1 MSNTPQ
7 TSNEAK
13 LLQYLKRVT
22 SDLDK
27 ANDRLREVE
36 AAAGEPIAIVGMS
49 CRFPGGV
56 ESPEEFWE
64 LLESGADGI
73 TPFPADRGWD
83 LDRLVD
89 EDPER
94 TGTSYVREGGFLR
107 GAAEFD
113 AAFFGIS
120 PREALAMD
128 PQQRLLLETAWEAV
142 ERAGL
147 DAAPLRGSSTGVFI
161 GTNGQDYGTLAAA
174 SADDLGGYVGTGSA
188 ASVVSGRISY
198 VLGLE
203 GPAVT
208 VDTACSASLVALHLA
223 AEALRRGECALALA
237 GGVTVMST
245 PSTFVEFS
253 RQRGLA
259 PDGRCKSFADGADGT
274 GFAEGVGMLLVERL
288 SDAVRHGHPVLAV
301 VRGSAVNQD
310 GASNGLTA
318 PNGPSQQR
326 VIRQALESAGLGTA
340 DVDAVEAHGTGTR
353 LGDPIEAQALLATYG
368 QGRGDG
374 EPLWL
379 GSVKSNIGH
388 TQAAAGV
395 AGIIKMVQ
403 AMRHGVLPRT
413 LHVDAP
419 SAEVD
424 WSAGAVEVL
433 AEQRPW
439 PETGRPRRA
448 GVSSFGISGTNA
460 HVILEAAPEPAPAP
474 GGEPVCGPVPVAL
487 SARSPEALRAQAA
500 RLADHLERRPELDV
514 ADVAYSLTGRT
525 ALEHRAVVVGRD
537 RAEVLAGLRTL
548 ERDGGGSPAG
558 PGGGPAVLFTGQGSQ
573 RPGMGRGLYEAFP
586 VFAAAFDAVCAEL
599 GGGLKEVV
607 FGEDAEVLDRTGT
620 TQPALFAVEV
630 ALYRLVES
638 WGVVPG
644 FVGGHSVG
652 EIAAAHVAGVLSL
665 ADAAVLVGARG
676 RLMEAL
682 PDGGVMVSVQASEE
696 RVAPLLVPG
705 AAIAAVNG
713 PEAVVLSGA
722 REAVEGVVAL
732 LAAQDVKAKA
742 LRVSHAFHSPL
753 MDPMLEEFRAAIA
766 GLDFRP
772 PAIPFVSAL
781 TGGMVT
787 EEIAHPDYWVSHVRE
802 AVRFHDAVRTL
813 EAEGATTLLEL
824 GPDAVLTAMARP
836 CLADENTALVPTLRR
851 GREEAGAAVTAL
863 GRLLTAGAVADRAA
877 FFAGSRAARVDL
889 PTYAF
894 RHRTFWVSTS
904 VGSVG
909 DVASAGVAAAD
920 HPLLG
925 AAVTLPGAF
934 GMLFTGRLSLH
945 SHPWLRDHQVHGQ
958 VVFPGAAMVEL
969 AVRAGEEVGHGLLDD
984 LTIEAPLVLPPS
996 GGVQLRLMLAEP
1008 DAHGRRALSLFSRP
1022 EDADT
1027 GEPWV
1032 RHAAGA
1038 VVAGP
1043 DAPGAPGAPAA
1054 LNAPDAP
1061 LTAWPPAG
1069 ATALDTDGLYEVL
1082 GGLGFGYGPAFQ
1094 GLKAAW
1100 GLGEEVYA
1108 EVALPEEAT
1117 ADAGRFGLHP
1127 ALLDAALHGIGLG
1140 SFVPEEPGR
1149 ARLPFNWSGVSLH
1162 ATGAAALRVR
1172 IAPAGTDSVTLTLAD
1187 QTGAPV
1193 ATVESLALR
1202 AVTAEQ
1208 LEDGSLRDALFRV
1221 EWAEATVGGGEPGAW
1236 ARLGEEGETVP
1247 AYVVTPTPGGEVHS
1261 AVAEA
1266 LRLVR
1271 SWLAEERYAASRL
1284 VFTAERQ
1291 DVATAAVWGLVRS
1304 AQTENPGRF
1313 ALVEAADVEAS
1324 WERISAAL
1332 AAGEEQLTL
1341 RDGRVLVPRLTRA
1354 AATPAGEA
1362 AFGDGTVLIT
1372 GGTGG
1377 LGALFA
1383 RHLVTEHGVRDLL
1396 LTSRRGQDAPGAT
1409 ELASELT
1416 ALGARVRI
1424 AGCDAADRE
1433 ALSALLD
1440 SLDRPLTAVLHCAGI
1455 IDDGVVSS
1463 LTAER
1468 VSDVLRPKADAAH
1481 HLHELTL
1488 DAGADLSA
1496 FVVFSSAAGVFG
1508 GAGQA
1513 GYAAANSYLDA
1524 LMAERRAAG
1533 LPGLSLAWGLWAGV
1547 GGMGDTLTDEDI
1559 ERIGRS
1565 GVRPLAVDQGLALFD
1580 AALGTDEPLLVP
1592 VPLDLRTLRRQSRVP
1607 ALLRALVPA
1616 PRRRTAAAAA
1626 GSAGSA
1632 APGGSAWSDR
1642 LAGLAVAEQRSL
1654 LFDLVSA
1661 QAAAVLGHDDPA
1673 VVEPE
1678 RAFRELGF
1686 DSLTAVEFRNALIA
1700 QTGIRLSAT
1709 LVFDHPNPAALAE
1722 FLRTEL
1728 VGEDSGVPDAQ
1739 APAAGVADDEPI
1751 AVIGMSCRYPG
1762 GVETPEDLWRL
1773 VAEGRDG
1780 ITGFPDN
1787 RGWDLDHLFDP
1798 DPDHPGTSYAD
1809 QGGFL
1814 HGAAEFDAGFFGVSP
1829 REALAMDPQ
1838 QRLLLET
1845 AWEAFEDAGIDPE
1858 RVRGTRTGVFTGLM
1872 YHDYLARLSAIPD
1885 GLEGFRGTA
1894 GAGSVA
1900 SGRVSY
1906 TLGLE
1911 GPAVTVDTACSSSLV
1926 ALHLAVQALRRG
1938 ECTMAL
1944 AGGVAVMSTPETFV
1958 DFSRQRGL
1966 AADGRCKSFAEGA
1979 DGTGWGEG
1987 VGMLLVERLSDA
1999 VANGHPVLAV
2009 VRGSAVNQDGASNG
2023 LTAPNGPSQQRVIRQ
2038 ALDSAGLTTADVDAV
2053 EAHGTGTK
2061 LGDPIEAQALLAT
2074 YGQDRDT
2081 DEPLWLGSVKS
2092 NIGHTQAAAGAAG
2105 VIKMVQAMRHGVLPP
2120 TLHVDAPSSHI
2131 DWSAGAVELVTET
2144 RPWPETG
2151 RPRRAGV
2158 SSFGISGTN
2167 AHVILEAAPEP
2178 APRRRGGPVCGPVPA
2193 ALSARSPEALRAQ
2206 AARLADHLERRPE
2219 LDVADVAY
2227 SLTGRSELE
2236 HRAVVVGR
2244 DRETLVRGL
2253 TALAA
2258 GEPDPA
2264 VVTGQAT
2271 TGRGRL
2277 AVLFTGQG
2285 SQRTGMGRELYEAFP
2300 VFAAAF
2306 DAVCAELGGGL
2317 KELVFGEDADA
2328 LDRTGTTQPALFAVE
2343 VALYRLVE
2351 SWGVTPKFVGGHSVG
2366 EIAAAHVAGVLSLAD
2381 AAVLV
2386 NARGRL
2392 MEALP
2397 EGGIMVSVQ
2406 AGEEQVVPLLV
2417 PGAAIAAV
2425 NGPDTVVLSGA
2436 REAVEGVVA
2445 LLAAQDV
2452 KAKALRVSHAFHSPL
2467 MDPML
2472 EEFRAAITGLDF
2484 HQPAIPFVSA
2494 LTGGLVTDEIAH
2506 PDYWVSHVREA
2517 VRFHDAIRTLEA
2529 EGATT
2534 LLELGPDAVL
2544 TAMARPCLTHESTAL
2559 VPTLRRGRDE
2569 AESAVTALAH
2579 LLTGGGTADRAAFF
2593 TGADVTRVG
2602 LPGYAF
2608 QHETFWIH
2616 DTAEASADAGQAG
2629 LDAADHPLLGAAV
2642 TLPESEE
2649 FLLTARLSLRTH
2661 RWLDDHRVM
2670 GQAVVPG
2677 AALVE
2682 LAVRAGDE
2690 AGCNALDELT
2700 LEAPLVLPEDGGV
2713 QVRVVVGGP
2722 DAQERRSVRV
2732 YSRAEDAPAG
2742 EPWTRHADGTLSF
2755 AARSPEG
2762 GPAEWPPAGAEPL
2775 DVEGLYTAMSEV
2787 GLDYG
2792 PVFQGLDAAWTLGG
2806 EVYAEVALPAEA
2818 ATDAARY
2825 GIHPALLDAA
2835 LHGIGLGA
2843 FLSDGNGA
2851 RLPFVWTGV
2860 SLYAAGACALRVRIA
2875 PAGPDSVTLTLTDP
2889 AGAPV
2894 AAVEALALRA
2904 VSAEQFGDA
2913 ALRDALFRLEWA
2925 ESSCA
2930 EAVESVLDW
2939 AVVDAEGSPA
2949 GRGLEGAGVA
2959 FAAYPDLAGLRAAVD
2974 AGRSVPDVVVLPVP
2988 GTVAGALEVLQLW
3001 SADARYAASR
3011 LVFTA
3016 TRRTPD
3022 TAAVWGLVRSAQA
3035 ENPGRFVL
3043 VEAAD
3048 VDSGW
3053 NLLPRALGTDE
3064 AQFALRDGLVLVPRL
3079 ARAAA
3084 TPASGPAFGD
3094 GTVLV
3099 TGGTGGLGALFA
3111 RHLVTEHGVRDL
3123 LLTSRR
3129 GQDAPGATELA
3140 ADLEQ
3145 LGARVR
3151 IAGCDAADR
3160 EALSALL
3167 GSLDRPLTGVLHS
3180 AGVLDDGVIGALTP
3194 ERVAAVMRPKAD
3206 AVVNLH
3212 ELTRDAGAD
3221 LSAFVVFSS
3230 VAGVFGSAGQGAYA
3244 AANSHLDALM
3254 AERRAAGLP
3263 GLSLAWGLW
3272 AGVGGM
3278 GDTLTDEDVERIG
3291 RSGVQVLT
3299 VDQGLALFDAA
3310 LGTDEPLLVPV
3321 PLDLRTLRTRDQV
3334 PALLRTLT
3342 AGPARRAVA
3351 RAAEPAGATATAG
3364 PSLRERL
3371 LALPAEERDTVLL
3384 DLVCAQ
3390 VALVLGHAR
3399 ASAVDG
3405 ERQFREL
3412 GFDSLT
3418 ALELRNGL
3426 GPVTGLALPATV
3438 VFDYPTPAALAGYLR
3453 AELVDAYAEHALAER
3468 LDSLEPVLASL
3479 AQDDVLRGK
3488 AEARLRALLERLGA
3502 SGAAVSQ
3509 PVDATS
3515 AARAASEEREI
3526 ESATTDELF
3535 DLIDKEFGSL

>member
-1 MSNTPQ
+1 M
-7 TSNEAK
+7 
-13 LLQYLKRVT
+13 
-22 SDLDK
+22 
-27 ANDRLREVE
+27 
-36 AAAGEPIAIVGMS
+36 
-49 CRFPGGV
+49 
-56 ESPEEFWE
+56 
-64 LLESGADGI
+64 
-73 TPFPADRGWD
+73 
-83 LDRLVD
+83 
-89 EDPER
+89 
-94 TGTSYVREGGFLR
+94 
-107 GAAEFD
+107 
-113 AAFFGIS
+113 
-120 PREALAMD
+120 
-128 PQQRLLLETAWEAV
+128 
-142 ERAGL
+142 
-147 DAAPLRGSSTGVFI
+147 
-161 GTNGQDYGTLAAA
+161 
-174 SADDLGGYVGTGSA
+174 
-188 ASVVSGRISY
+188 
-198 VLGLE
+198 
-203 GPAVT
+203 
-208 VDTACSASLVALHLA
+208 
-223 AEALRRGECALALA
+223 
-237 GGVTVMST
+237 
-245 PSTFVEFS
+245 
-253 RQRGLA
+253 
-259 PDGRCKSFADGADGT
+259 
-274 GFAEGVGMLLVERL
+274 
-288 SDAVRHGHPVLAV
+288 
-301 VRGSAVNQD
+301 
-310 GASNGLTA
+310 
-318 PNGPSQQR
+318 
-326 VIRQALESAGLGTA
+326 
-340 DVDAVEAHGTGTR
+340 
-353 LGDPIEAQALLATYG
+353 
-368 QGRGDG
+368 
-374 EPLWL
+374 
-379 GSVKSNIGH
+379 
-388 TQAAAGV
+388 
-395 AGIIKMVQ
+395 
-403 AMRHGVLPRT
+403 
-413 LHVDAP
+413 
-419 SAEVD
+419 
-424 WSAGAVEVL
+424 
-433 AEQRPW
+433 
-439 PETGRPRRA
+439 
-448 GVSSFGISGTNA
+448 
-460 HVILEAAPEPAPAP
+460 
-474 GGEPVCGPVPVAL
+474 
-487 SARSPEALRAQAA
+487 
-500 RLADHLERRPELDV
+500 
-514 ADVAYSLTGRT
+514 
-525 ALEHRAVVVGRD
+525 
-537 RAEVLAGLRTL
+537 
-548 ERDGGGSPAG
+548 
-558 PGGGPAVLFTGQGSQ
+558 
-573 RPGMGRGLYEAFP
+573 
-586 VFAAAFDAVCAEL
+586 
-599 GGGLKEVV
+599 
-607 FGEDAEVLDRTGT
+607 
-620 TQPALFAVEV
+620 
-630 ALYRLVES
+630 
-638 WGVVPG
+638 
-644 FVGGHSVG
+644 
-652 EIAAAHVAGVLSL
+652 
-665 ADAAVLVGARG
+665 
-676 RLMEAL
+676 
-682 PDGGVMVSVQASEE
+682 
-696 RVAPLLVPG
+696 
-705 AAIAAVNG
+705 
-713 PEAVVLSGA
+713 
-722 REAVEGVVAL
+722 
-732 LAAQDVKAKA
+732 
-742 LRVSHAFHSPL
+742 
-753 MDPMLEEFRAAIA
+753 
-766 GLDFRP
+766 
-772 PAIPFVSAL
+772 
-781 TGGMVT
+781 
-787 EEIAHPDYWVSHVRE
+787 
-802 AVRFHDAVRTL
+802 
-813 EAEGATTLLEL
+813 
-824 GPDAVLTAMARP
+824 
-836 CLADENTALVPTLRR
+836 
-851 GREEAGAAVTAL
+851 
-863 GRLLTAGAVADRAA
+863 
-877 FFAGSRAARVDL
+877 
-889 PTYAF
+889 
-894 RHRTFWVSTS
+894 
-904 VGSVG
+904 
-909 DVASAGVAAAD
+909 
-920 HPLLG
+920 
-925 AAVTLPGAF
+925 
-934 GMLFTGRLSLH
+934 
-945 SHPWLRDHQVHGQ
+945 
-958 VVFPGAAMVEL
+958 
-969 AVRAGEEVGHGLLDD
+969 
-984 LTIEAPLVLPPS
+984 
-996 GGVQLRLMLAEP
+996 
-1008 DAHGRRALSLFSRP
+1008 
-1022 EDADT
+1022 
-1027 GEPWV
+1027 
-1032 RHAAGA
+1032 
-1038 VVAGP
+1038 
-1043 DAPGAPGAPAA
+1043 
-1054 LNAPDAP
+1054 
-1061 LTAWPPAG
+1061 
-1069 ATALDTDGLYEVL
+1069 
-1082 GGLGFGYGPAFQ
+1082 
-1094 GLKAAW
+1094 
-1100 GLGEEVYA
+1100 
-1108 EVALPEEAT
+1108 
-1117 ADAGRFGLHP
+1117 
-1127 ALLDAALHGIGLG
+1127 
-1140 SFVPEEPGR
+1140 
-1149 ARLPFNWSGVSLH
+1149 
-1162 ATGAAALRVR
+1162 
-1172 IAPAGTDSVTLTLAD
+1172 
-1187 QTGAPV
+1187 
-1193 ATVESLALR
+1193 
-1202 AVTAEQ
+1202 
-1208 LEDGSLRDALFRV
+1208 
-1221 EWAEATVGGGEPGAW
+1221 
-1236 ARLGEEGETVP
+1236 
-1247 AYVVTPTPGGEVHS
+1247 
-1261 AVAEA
+1261 
-1266 LRLVR
+1266 R

-1284 VFTAERQ
+1284 VFTADRQ

-1313 ALVEAADVEAS
+1313 ALVEAGGVEAGGVEAGDLGAS
-1324 WERISAAL
+1324 WERIAAAL
-1332 AAGEEQLTL
+1332 EAGEEQLAL
-1341 RDGRVLVPRLTRA
+1341 RDGRVLVPRLVRA
-1354 AATPAGEA
+1354 TTAAPAGGA
-1362 AFGDGTVLIT
+1362 PFGDGTVLIT

-1396 LTSRRGQDAPGAT
+1396 LTSRRGPEAPGAT
-1409 ELASELT
+1409 ELAADLER
-1416 ALGARVRI
+1416 LGARVRI
-1424 AGCDAADRE
+1424 AACDAADRE
-1433 ALSALLD
+1433 ALRVLLD

-1468 VSDVLRPKADAAH
+1468 VSDVLRPKADAAR
-1481 HLHELTL
+1481 HLHELTR
-1488 DAGADLSA
+1488 DAGTDLAA

-1547 GGMGDTLTDEDI
+1547 GGMGDTLTDEDV

-1565 GVRPLAVDQGLALFD
+1565 GVRPLTVDQGLALFD
-1580 AALGTDEPLLVP
+1580 AALATDEPLLVP
-1592 VPLDLRTLRRQSRVP
+1592 VPLDLRTLRRQSRIP

-1626 GSAGSA
+1626 GSA
-1632 APGGSAWSDR
+1632 APGGSAWADR

-1654 LFDLVSA
+1654 LFELVSA
-1661 QAAAVLGHDDPA
+1661 QAAAVLGHGDPA
-1673 VVEPE
+1673 AVEPE

-1728 VGEDSGVPDAQ
+1728 VGEDTGAPDEQ
-1739 APAAGVADDEPI
+1739 RPPARVADDEPI

-1814 HGAAEFDAGFFGVSP
+1814 HGAAEFDAAFFGVSP

-1999 VANGHPVLAV
+1999 VRNGHPVLAV

-2038 ALDSAGLTTADVDAV
+2038 ALEAAGLTTADVDAV

-2074 YGQDRDT
+2074 YGQERT
-2081 DEPLWLGSVKS
+2081 DGEPLWLGSVKS

-2131 DWSAGAVELVTET
+2131 DWSSGAVELLTET

-2178 APRRRGGPVCGPVPA
+2178 APAPAPDGEPVTGPVPVT
-2193 ALSARSPEALRAQ
+2193 LSARSPEALRAQ
-2206 AARLADHLERRPE
+2206 AARLAGHLERRPE
-2219 LDVADVAY
+2219 LGVADVAY

-2271 TGRGRL
+2271 GRGRL

-2285 SQRTGMGRELYEAFP
+2285 SQRIGMGRELYETFP
-2300 VFAAAF
+2300 VFAQAF
-2306 DAVCAELGGGL
+2306 DAVCAELGSGL
-2317 KELVFGEDADA
+2317 KEVVFGEDAEA

-2351 SWGVTPKFVGGHSVG
+2351 SWGVVPRFVGGHSVG
-2366 EIAAAHVAGVLSLAD
+2366 EIAAAHVAGVLSLHD
-2381 AAVLV
+2381 AAALV
-2386 NARGRL
+2386 SARGRL

-2397 EGGIMVSVQ
+2397 EGGIMVSVR
-2406 AGEEQVVPLLV
+2406 AGEEQVTPLLV

-2425 NGPDTVVLSGA
+2425 NGPESVVLSGA

-2452 KAKALRVSHAFHSPL
+2452 KSKALRVSHAFHSPL

-2472 EEFRAAITGLDF
+2472 EDFRTAIAGLDF
-2484 HQPAIPFVSA
+2484 HQPTIPFVSA
-2494 LTGGLVTDEIAH
+2494 LTGALVTDEITH
-2506 PDYWVSHVREA
+2506 PDYWVDHVRDT

-2544 TAMARPCLTHESTAL
+2544 TAMARPCLTDESTAL

-2569 AESAVTALAH
+2569 AEAAVTALAH
-2579 LLTGGGTADRAAFF
+2579 LLTTGGLADRAAFF

-2602 LPGYAF
+2602 LPAYAF

-2616 DTAEASADAGQAG
+2616 DTAAAAADAGHAG

-2713 QVRVVVGGP
+2713 QVRVLVGGP
-2722 DAQERRSVRV
+2722 DTQERRSVRV

-2755 AARSPEG
+2755 TDRSPEG

-2775 DVEGLYTAMSEV
+2775 DVAGLYAAMSEV

-2792 PVFQGLDAAWTLGG
+2792 PVFQGLRAAWKLGG
-2806 EVYAEVALPAEA
+2806 EVHAEVALPEEA
-2818 ATDAARY
+2818 TADAGRY
-2825 GIHPALLDAA
+2825 GLHPALLDAA
-2835 LHGIGLGA
+2835 LHGIGLGP
-2843 FLSDGNGA
+2843 FLSDGDGA
-2851 RLPFVWTGV
+2851 RLPFAWTGV
-2860 SLYAAGACALRVRIA
+2860 SLYAAGASALRVRIA
-2875 PAGPDSVTLTLTDP
+2875 PAGPDSVALTLTDP

-2925 ESSCA
+2925 EPSYA

-2949 GRGLEGAGVA
+2949 GRGLEGAGAA
-2959 FAAYPDLAGLRAAVD
+2959 FAAYPDLAGLRAAVEG
-2974 AGRSVPDVVVLPVP
+2974 GRTVPDVVVLPVP

-3001 SADARYAASR
+3001 LADARYAASR

-3016 TRRTPD
+3016 KGQTPE

-3064 AQFALRDGLVLVPRL
+3064 AQFALRDGRVLVPRL

-3084 TPASGPAFGD
+3084 APADGAAFGD
-3094 GTVLV
+3094 GTVLI

-3129 GQDAPGATELA
+3129 GPEAPGATELT

-3151 IAGCDAADR
+3151 IAACDAADR
-3160 EALSALL
+3160 EALAELL
-3167 GSLDRPLTGVLHS
+3167 TTLDRPLTAVLHS
-3180 AGVLDDGVIGALTP
+3180 AGVLDDGVIGTLTP
-3194 ERVAAVMRPKAD
+3194 ERVAAVMRPKAK

-3221 LSAFVVFSS
+3221 LAAFVVFSS

-3278 GDTLTDEDVERIG
+3278 GD
-3291 RSGVQVLT
+3291 
-3299 VDQGLALFDAA
+3299 
-3310 LGTDEPLLVPV
+3310 
-3321 PLDLRTLRTRDQV
+3321 
-3334 PALLRTLT
+3334 
-3342 AGPARRAVA
+3342 
-3351 RAAEPAGATATAG
+3351 
-3364 PSLRERL
+3364 
-3371 LALPAEERDTVLL
+3371 
-3384 DLVCAQ
+3384 
-3390 VALVLGHAR
+3390 
-3399 ASAVDG
+3399 
-3405 ERQFREL
+3405 
-3412 GFDSLT
+3412 
-3418 ALELRNGL
+3418 
-3426 GPVTGLALPATV
+3426 
-3438 VFDYPTPAALAGYLR
+3438 
-3453 AELVDAYAEHALAER
+3453 
-3468 LDSLEPVLASL
+3468 
-3479 AQDDVLRGK
+3479 
-3488 AEARLRALLERLGA
+3488 
-3502 SGAAVSQ
+3502 
-3509 PVDATS
+3509 
-3515 AARAASEEREI
+3515 
-3526 ESATTDELF
+3526 
-3535 DLIDKEFGSL
+3535 

>member
-56 ESPEEFWE
+56 ESPEDFWE
-64 LLESGADGI
+64 LLASGADGI
-73 TPFPADRGWD
+73 TAFPADRGWD

-147 DAAPLRGSSTGVFI
+147 DAAPLRGSATGVFI

-223 AEALRRGECALALA
+223 GEALRRGECTLALA

-288 SDAVRHGHPVLAV
+288 SDAVRNGHPVLAV

-326 VIRQALESAGLGTA
+326 VIRQALDAAGLTAA
-340 DVDAVEAHGTGTR
+340 DVDAVEAHGTGTK

-368 QGRGDG
+368 QERAGG

-460 HVILEAAPEPAPAP
+460 HVILEAAPEQNP
-474 GGEPVCGPVPVAL
+474 GRDGEPVSGPVPVAL

-500 RLADHLERRPELDV
+500 RLADHLAQRPELDV

-525 ALEHRAVVVGRD
+525 DLEHRAVVVGRD
-537 RAEVLAGLRTL
+537 REEVLAGLRNL

-573 RPGMGRGLYEAFP
+573 RPGMGRELYKTYP

-599 GGGLKEVV
+599 GDGLKEIV
-607 FGEDAEVLDRTGT
+607 FGEDAEALDRTGT
-620 TQPALFAVEV
+620 TQPALFAIEV

-638 WGVVPG
+638 WGVAPW

-665 ADAAVLVGARG
+665 HDAAALVSARG

-682 PDGGVMVSVQASEE
+682 PEGGIMVSVQASEE
-696 RVAPLLVPG
+696 QVTPLLVPG

-713 PEAVVLSGA
+713 PEAVVISGV

-753 MDPMLEEFRAAIA
+753 MDPMLEEFRNAIS
-766 GLDFRP
+766 GLDFHRP
-772 PAIPFVSAL
+772 EIPFVSAL
-781 TGGMVT
+781 TGGLVT
-787 EEIAHPDYWVSHVRE
+787 DEIARPDYWVSHVRE

-813 EAEGATTLLEL
+813 ESEGATTILEL
-824 GPDAVLTAMARP
+824 GPDGVLTAMARP
-836 CLADENTALVPTLRR
+836 CLADESTALVPTLRR
-851 GREEAGAAVTAL
+851 GRDEAVCAVAAL
-863 GRLLTAGAVADRAA
+863 GRLFVAGAVADRAA

-894 RHRTFWVSTS
+894 QHRTFWVSAS

-925 AAVTLPGAF
+925 AAVTLPGAS

-1008 DAHGRRALSLFSRP
+1008 DGHGRRALSLFSRP
-1022 EDADT
+1022 EDADAA
-1027 GEPWV
+1027 EPWV

-1038 VVAGP
+1038 VVATP
-1043 DAPGAPGAPAA
+1043 DVPGV
-1054 LNAPDAP
+1054 P
-1061 LTAWPPAG
+1061 LAVWPPAG
-1069 ATALDTDGLYEVL
+1069 ATALDTDCLYEVL
-1082 GGLGFGYGPAFQ
+1082 DALGFGYGPAFQ
-1094 GLKAAW
+1094 GLTAAW
-1100 GLGEEVYA
+1100 QLGEEVYA
-1108 EVALPEEAT
+1108 EVALPEAAT
-1117 ADAGRFGLHP
+1117 ADAARFGLHP

-1162 ATGAAALRVR
+1162 AAGASALRVR
-1172 IAPAGTDSVTLTLAD
+1172 IAPTGTDSVALTLAD

-1208 LEDGSLRDALFRV
+1208 LEDGSLRDALFRLD
-1221 EWAEATVGGGEPGAW
+1221 WAEAAVAVGGGEPGTW
-1236 ARLGEEGETVP
+1236 GRLGEEGETVP
-1247 AYVVTPTPGGEVHS
+1247 AYVVTRTPAGEVHS

-1271 SWLAEERYAASRL
+1271 SWLAEERFATSRL

-1291 DVATAAVWGLVRS
+1291 DPATAAVWGLVRT

-1313 ALVEAADVEAS
+1313 ALVETADIEAT
-1324 WERISAAL
+1324 WEQISTAL
-1332 AAGEEQLTL
+1332 AAGEEQIAL
-1341 RDGRVLVPRLTRA
+1341 RDGRTLVPRLAR
-1354 AATPAGEA
+1354 ATPAPAQGP

-1383 RHLVTEHGVRDLL
+1383 RHLVTQHGVRDLL
-1396 LTSRRGQDAPGAT
+1396 LTSRRGENAPGAT
-1409 ELASELT
+1409 ELATDLEE
-1416 ALGARVRI
+1416 LGARVRI
-1424 AGCDAADRE
+1424 AACDAADRE
-1433 ALSALLD
+1433 ALAALLD
-1440 SLDRPLTAVLHCAGI
+1440 TLDRPLTAVLHSAGVL
-1455 IDDGVVSS
+1455 DDGVVSS
-1463 LTAER
+1463 LTPER
-1468 VSDVLRPKADAAH
+1468 VSDVLRPKADAAR
-1481 HLHELTL
+1481 HLHELTR
-1488 DAGADLSA
+1488 DAGADLAA
-1496 FVVFSSAAGVFG
+1496 FVVFSSAAGLFG

-1524 LMAERRAAG
+1524 LIAERRAAG

-1547 GGMGDTLTDEDI
+1547 GGMGDTLSAEDV
-1559 ERIGRS
+1559 ERVGRS
-1565 GVRPLAVDQGLALFD
+1565 GVRPLTVDQGLALFD
-1580 AALGTDEPLLVP
+1580 AALGTGEPLLVP
-1592 VPLDLRTLRRQSRVP
+1592 VPLDLRTLRRQSRIPV
-1607 ALLRALVPA
+1607 LLRGLVPA
-1616 PRRRTAAAAA
+1616 PRRRTAAV
-1626 GSAGSA
+1626 GSGATA
-1632 APGGSAWSDR
+1632 QGGSAWADR
-1642 LAGLAVAEQRSL
+1642 LAGLAVAEQRAL

-1661 QAAAVLGHDDPA
+1661 QAAAVLGHSDPS

-1728 VGEDSGVPDAQ
+1728 VGEDTDARSA
-1739 APAAGVADDEPI
+1739 APVAVGDDEPI
-1751 AVIGMSCRYPG
+1751 AIVGMSCRYPG

-1773 VAEGRDG
+1773 VADGRDG
-1780 ITGFPDN
+1780 ITAFPDN

-1858 RVRGTRTGVFTGLM
+1858 RARGTRTGVFTGLM

-2074 YGQDRDT
+2074 YGQERADG
-2081 DEPLWLGSVKS
+2081 EPLWLGSIKS

-2105 VIKMVQAMRHGVLPP
+2105 VIKMVQAMRNGVLPP

-2131 DWSAGAVELVTET
+2131 DWSAGAVELLTEA

-2167 AHVILEAAPEP
+2167 AHVILEAAPEQ
-2178 APRRRGGPVCGPVPA
+2178 APGRGGEPVSGPVPV

-2206 AARLADHLERRPE
+2206 AARLADHLEQRPE

-2227 SLTGRSELE
+2227 SLTGRSEME

-2244 DRETLVRGL
+2244 DRDTLVRGL
-2253 TALAA
+2253 TALAS
-2258 GEPDPA
+2258 GEPDPS
-2264 VVTGQAT
+2264 VVTGQA

-2285 SQRTGMGRELYEAFP
+2285 SQRIGMGRELYETYP

-2306 DAVCAELGGGL
+2306 DAVCAELGDGL
-2317 KELVFGEDADA
+2317 KEIVFGEDTEA
-2328 LDRTGTTQPALFAVE
+2328 LDRTGTTQPALFAIE

-2351 SWGVTPKFVGGHSVG
+2351 SWGIAPRFVGGHSVG
-2366 EIAAAHVAGVLSLAD
+2366 EIAAAHVAGVLSLHD
-2381 AAVLV
+2381 AAALV
-2386 NARGRL
+2386 SARGRL

-2397 EGGIMVSVQ
+2397 EGGVMVSVR
-2406 AGEEQVVPLLV
+2406 AGEEQVAPLLV

-2425 NGPDTVVLSGA
+2425 NGPEAVVISGA
-2436 REAVEGVVA
+2436 REAVEEVVA
-2445 LLAAQDV
+2445 LLTPLGV
-2452 KAKALRVSHAFHSPL
+2452 KSKALRVSHAFHSPL

-2472 EEFRAAITGLDF
+2472 EEFRNAISGLDF
-2484 HQPAIPFVSA
+2484 HQPNIPFVSA
-2494 LTGGLVTDEIAH
+2494 LTGSLVTDEIAH

-2517 VRFHDAIRTLEA
+2517 VRFHDAIHTLET

-2534 LLELGPDAVL
+2534 ILELGPDAVL
-2544 TAMARPCLTHESTAL
+2544 TAMARPCLTDENTAL
-2559 VPTLRRGRDE
+2559 APTLRRGRDE
-2569 AESAVTALAH
+2569 ADSAVTALAH
-2579 LLTGGGTADRAAFF
+2579 LLTAGGLADRTAFF
-2593 TGADVTRVG
+2593 TGTDVTRVG
-2602 LPGYAF
+2602 LPAYAF

-2616 DTAEASADAGQAG
+2616 DTAPATADAGHAG

-2690 AGCNALDELT
+2690 AGCNTLDELT

-2713 QVRVVVGGP
+2713 QVRVLVGGP
-2722 DAQERRSVRV
+2722 DAEERRSVRV

-2755 AARSPEG
+2755 ADRAPEA
-2762 GPAEWPPAGAEPL
+2762 GPAEWPPAGAVPL
-2775 DVEGLYTAMSEV
+2775 DAEGLYAAMSEV

-2792 PVFQGLDAAWTLGG
+2792 PVFQGLKAAWKLG
-2806 EVYAEVALPAEA
+2806 EDVYADIALPED
-2818 ATDAARY
+2818 ATADAGRY

-2835 LHGIGLGA
+2835 LHGIGLGP
-2843 FLSDGNGA
+2843 FLSDSDGSGA

-2860 SLYAAGACALRVRIA
+2860 SLFAAGASAVRVRIA
-2875 PAGPDSVTLTLTDP
+2875 PAGADSVALTLTDP

-2894 AAVEALALRA
+2894 AAVASLALRA

-2925 ESSCA
+2925 EASSA
-2930 EAVESVLDW
+2930 EAAESVLDW

-2949 GRGLEGAGVA
+2949 ARGLERAGVP

-2974 AGRSVPDVVVLPVP
+2974 GGRTVPDLVVLPAP
-2988 GTVAGALEVLQLW
+2988 GTVAGALAVLQSWLT
-3001 SADARYAASR
+3001 DERYTASR

-3016 TRRTPD
+3016 TGPAPD

-3084 TPASGPAFGD
+3084 TPVEGPVFGD
-3094 GTVLV
+3094 GTVLI

-3129 GQDAPGATELA
+3129 GENAPGATELA
-3140 ADLEQ
+3140 TELQQ

-3151 IAGCDAADR
+3151 IAACDAADR
-3160 EALSALL
+3160 EALAALL
-3167 GSLDRPLTGVLHS
+3167 DSLDRPLTAVLHS

-3194 ERVAAVMRPKAD
+3194 ERVAEVMRPKAD

-3212 ELTRDAGAD
+3212 ELTRDAGSD

-3244 AANSHLDALM
+3244 AANSYLDALM

-3278 GDTLTDEDVERIG
+3278 GDTLSAEDIERIG
-3291 RSGVQVLT
+3291 RSGVRPLT

-3310 LGTDEPLLVPV
+3310 LGTGEPLLVPV
-3321 PLDLRTLRTRDQV
+3321 PLDLRTLRTRDQT
-3334 PALLRTLT
+3334 PGLLRALT

-3351 RAAEPAGATATAG
+3351 RAAEPSGAAATG
-3364 PSLRERL
+3364 PSLRDRL
-3371 LALPAEERDTVLL
+3371 LALPAEERDAVLL
-3384 DLVCAQ
+3384 DLVCGQ

-3453 AELVDAYAEHALAER
+3453 AELVDAYAEHAFAER

-3502 SGAAVSQ
+3502 SGAAASQ
-3509 PVDATS
+3509 PVDAAS
-3515 AARAASEEREI
+3515 GARAASEEREI

>member
-7 TSNEAK
+7 TANEAK

-22 SDLDK
+22 SDLDR

-56 ESPEEFWE
+56 ESPEDFWE
-64 LLESGADGI
+64 LLASGADGI

-147 DAAPLRGSSTGVFI
+147 DAAPLRGSATGVFI

-174 SADDLGGYVGTGSA
+174 SDDDLGGYVGTGSA

-223 AEALRRGECALALA
+223 GEALRRGECTLALA

-288 SDAVRHGHPVLAV
+288 SDAVRNGHPVLAV

-326 VIRQALESAGLGTA
+326 VIRQALDAAGLTPA
-340 DVDAVEAHGTGTR
+340 DVDAVEAHGTGTK

-368 QGRGDG
+368 QERAGG

-460 HVILEAAPEPAPAP
+460 HVILEAAPERQPASAP
-474 GGEPVCGPVPVAL
+474 GGEPLSGPVPVAL

-500 RLADHLERRPELDV
+500 RLADHLDRRPGLDV

-525 ALEHRAVVVGRD
+525 DLEHRAVVVGRD
-537 RAEVLAGLRTL
+537 REEVLAGLRAL

-573 RPGMGRGLYEAFP
+573 RPGMGRELYETFP

-599 GGGLKEVV
+599 GGGLKEAV
-607 FGEDAEVLDRTGT
+607 FGDDAEALDRTGT

-652 EIAAAHVAGVLSL
+652 EIAAAHIAGVLSL
-665 ADAAVLVGARG
+665 RDAAALVNARG

-682 PDGGVMVSVQASEE
+682 PDGGIMVSVQAGEE
-696 RVAPLLVPG
+696 QVTPLLVPG

-713 PEAVVLSGA
+713 PNAVVLSGA

-732 LAAQDVKAKA
+732 LAAQDVKSKT

-753 MDPMLEEFRAAIA
+753 MDPMLEEFRAAIS

-781 TGGMVT
+781 TGGLVT
-787 EEIAHPDYWVSHVRE
+787 DEIAHPDYWVSHVRE
-802 AVRFHDAVRTL
+802 AVRFHDAIRTL
-813 EAEGATTLLEL
+813 ETEGATTILEL
-824 GPDAVLTAMARP
+824 GPDAVLTALAGP
-836 CLADENTALVPTLRR
+836 CLTDESTALVPSLRR
-851 GREEAGAAVTAL
+851 GRDEAVCAVTAL
-863 GRLLTAGAVADRAA
+863 GRLLVAGAVSDRTA
-877 FFAGSRAARVDL
+877 FFAGSRISRVDL

-894 RHRTFWVSTS
+894 QHRTFWVSTS

-909 DVASAGVAAAD
+909 DVASAGVSAAG

-925 AAVTLPGAF
+925 AAVTLPGAS

-945 SHPWLRDHQVHGQ
+945 THPWLRDHQVHGQ

-984 LTIEAPLVLPPS
+984 LTIEAPLLLPPS

-1008 DAHGRRALSLFSRP
+1008 DGHGRRALSLFSRP
-1022 EDADT
+1022 EDAGSD
-1027 GEPWV
+1027 EPWV

-1038 VVAGP
+1038 VLRTP
-1043 DAPGAPGAPAA
+1043 DVPRGAGAPLA
-1054 LNAPDAP
+1054 
-1061 LTAWPPAG
+1061 AWPPAG
-1069 ATALDTDGLYEVL
+1069 ATALDTDCLYEVL
-1082 GGLGFGYGPAFQ
+1082 AALGFGYGPAFQ
-1094 GLKAAW
+1094 GLRAAW
-1100 GLGEEVYA
+1100 QLGEEVYA
-1108 EVALPEEAT
+1108 EVALPEAAT
-1117 ADAGRFGLHP
+1117 ADVGRYGLHP

-1162 ATGAAALRVR
+1162 ASGATALRVR
-1172 IAPAGTDSVTLTLAD
+1172 IAPAGPDAVALTLAD
-1187 QTGAPV
+1187 RTGAPV
-1193 ATVESLALR
+1193 AAVESLALR

-1208 LEDGSLRDALFRV
+1208 LEDGSLRDALFRL
-1221 EWAEATVGGGEPGAW
+1221 EWAEAAAVDGGEPGSWAW
-1236 ARLGEEGETVP
+1236 LGEEGESVP
-1247 AYVVTPTPGGEVHS
+1247 AYVVTRTPGGEVHS

-1266 LRLVR
+1266 LALVR
-1271 SWLAEERYAASRL
+1271 SWAADERYAASRL
-1284 VFTAERQ
+1284 VFTADGQ

-1332 AAGEEQLTL
+1332 ATGEEQVAL
-1341 RDGRVLVPRLTRA
+1341 RDGRVLVPRLARATA
-1354 AATPAGEA
+1354 AAEPAGGT

-1383 RHLVTEHGVRDLL
+1383 RHLVTEQGVHDLL
-1396 LTSRRGQDAPGAT
+1396 LTSRRGEAAPGAA
-1409 ELASELT
+1409 ELAADLGQ
-1416 ALGARVRI
+1416 LGARVRI
-1424 AGCDAADRE
+1424 AACDAADRE
-1433 ALSALLD
+1433 ALTELLD
-1440 SLDRPLTAVLHCAGI
+1440 SLDRPLTAVVHAAGV

-1468 VSDVLRPKADAAH
+1468 VSEVLRPKADAAR
-1481 HLHELTL
+1481 HLHELTR
-1488 DAGADLSA
+1488 DSGLSA
-1496 FVVFSSAAGVFG
+1496 FVVFSSAAGLFG

-1524 LMAERRAAG
+1524 LTAERRASG

-1547 GGMGDTLTDEDI
+1547 GGMGDTLSEEDV

-1565 GVRPLAVDQGLALFD
+1565 GVRPLTVEQGLALFD
-1580 AALGTDEPLLVP
+1580 AALATTEPLLVP
-1592 VPLDLRTLRRQSRVP
+1592 VPLDLRTLRRQSRIP
-1607 ALLRALVPA
+1607 ALLRGLVPA
-1616 PRRRTAAAAA
+1616 PRHRTAAAVSGAA
-1626 GSAGSA
+1626 AQ
-1632 APGGSAWSDR
+1632 GGSAWADR
-1642 LAGLAVAEQRSL
+1642 LAGLPVAEQRSIMS
-1654 LFDLVSA
+1654 DLVGA
-1661 QAAAVLGHDDPA
+1661 QAALVLGHSDAAA
-1673 VVEPE
+1673 VSPE

-1700 QTGIRLSAT
+1700 QTGIRLPAT
-1709 LVFDHPNPAALAE
+1709 LVFDHPTPAALAE

-1728 VGEDSGVPDAQ
+1728 VGENPTGAGAEPTP
-1739 APAAGVADDEPI
+1739 PAGTADDEPI
-1751 AVIGMSCRYPG
+1751 AIIGMSCRYPG

-1773 VAEGRDG
+1773 VADGRDG
-1780 ITGFPDN
+1780 ITAFPGN
-1787 RGWDLDHLFDP
+1787 RGWDLDRLFDP

-1858 RVRGTRTGVFTGLM
+1858 SARGTRTGVFTGLM

-1999 VANGHPVLAV
+1999 VRDGHPVLAV
-2009 VRGSAVNQDGASNG
+2009 IRGSAVNQDGASNG

-2038 ALDSAGLTTADVDAV
+2038 ALDAAGLTAADVDAV

-2081 DEPLWLGSVKS
+2081 DEPLWLGSIKS

-2131 DWSAGAVELVTET
+2131 DWSTGAVELLTEA

-2151 RPRRAGV
+2151 RARRAAV

-2178 APRRRGGPVCGPVPA
+2178 AAPARGGKPLSGPVPV

-2206 AARLADHLERRPE
+2206 AARLADHLDRRPG

-2236 HRAVVVGR
+2236 HRAVVVAR

-2253 TALAA
+2253 TALAS
-2258 GEPDPA
+2258 GEPSPS
-2264 VVTGQAT
+2264 VVTGRA
-2271 TGRGRL
+2271 TGRGRP

-2285 SQRTGMGRELYEAFP
+2285 SQRPGMGRELYETFP
-2300 VFAAAF
+2300 AFAAAF
-2306 DAVCAELGGGL
+2306 DAVCAELGDGL
-2317 KELVFGEDADA
+2317 KETVFGDDADA
-2328 LDRTGTTQPALFAVE
+2328 LDRTGVTQPALFAVE
-2343 VALYRLVE
+2343 VALYRLIE
-2351 SWGVTPKFVGGHSVG
+2351 SWGVTPRFVGGHSVG
-2366 EIAAAHVAGVLSLAD
+2366 EIAAAHIAGVFSLRD
-2381 AAVLV
+2381 AAALV

-2397 EGGIMVSVQ
+2397 DGGIMVSVQ
-2406 AGEEQVVPLLV
+2406 ASEEQVTPLLV

-2425 NGPDTVVLSGA
+2425 NGPNAVVLSGT

-2452 KAKALRVSHAFHSPL
+2452 KSKTLHVSHAFHSPL

-2472 EEFRAAITGLDF
+2472 NEFRDAISGLDF

-2494 LTGGLVTDEIAH
+2494 LTGSLVTDQIAH

-2529 EGATT
+2529 QGATT
-2534 LLELGPDAVL
+2534 ILELGPDAVL
-2544 TAMARPCLTHESTAL
+2544 TAMARPCLTDESTAL
-2559 VPTLRRGRDE
+2559 VPTLRRNRDE
-2569 AESAVTALAH
+2569 AEAAVTALAH
-2579 LLTGGGTADRAAFF
+2579 LLTTGGGPADRTAFF
-2593 TGADVTRVG
+2593 ARADVTRVG
-2602 LPGYAF
+2602 LPTYAF

-2616 DTAEASADAGQAG
+2616 DTAAAPADAGHAG

-2649 FLLTARLSLRTH
+2649 FLLTARISLRTH
-2661 RWLDDHRVM
+2661 RWLDGHRVM

-2682 LAVRAGDE
+2682 MAVRAGDE
-2690 AGCNALDELT
+2690 AGCNTLDELT

-2713 QVRVVVGGP
+2713 QVRVRVGGP
-2722 DAQERRSVRV
+2722 DACERRSVRV

-2755 AARSPEG
+2755 ADRSPESG
-2762 GPAEWPPAGAEPL
+2762 SAEWPPAGSEPL
-2775 DVEGLYTAMSEV
+2775 DADGLYAAMSGA

-2792 PVFQGLDAAWTLGG
+2792 PVFQGLKAAWKLGE
-2806 EVYAEVALPAEA
+2806 EVYAEVALPEEA
-2818 ATDAARY
+2818 SADASRY
-2825 GIHPALLDAA
+2825 GLHPALLDAA
-2835 LHGIGLGA
+2835 LHGIGLGS
-2843 FLSDGNGA
+2843 FLSGGDGA
-2851 RLPFVWTGV
+2851 RLPFAWSGV
-2860 SLYAAGACALRVRIA
+2860 SLYAAGASALRVRIA
-2875 PAGPDSVTLTLTDP
+2875 PAGTDSVALALADP

-2894 AAVEALALRA
+2894 AAVGSLALRP

-2913 ALRDALFRLEWA
+2913 VLRDALFRLEWV
-2925 ESSCA
+2925 EPSYA
-2930 EAVESVLDW
+2930 EAAESVLDW
-2939 AVVDAEGSPA
+2939 AVVGGEASPA
-2949 GRGLEGAGVA
+2949 GRGLRGAGVP
-2959 FAAYPDLAGLRAAVD
+2959 FATYADLAGLRAAVD
-2974 AGRSVPDVVVLPVP
+2974 GGRTVPDLVVLPVP
-2988 GTVAGALEVLQLW
+2988 DSVSGALAVLRSWL
-3001 SADARYAASR
+3001 ADERYASSR

-3016 TRRTPD
+3016 AGPSPD

-3035 ENPGRFVL
+3035 ENPGRFLL

-3048 VDSGW
+3048 EDSGW

-3064 AQFALRDGLVLVPRL
+3064 AQFALRDGVVLVPRL

-3084 TPASGPAFGD
+3084 TPAEGPAFGD
-3094 GTVLV
+3094 GTVLI

-3111 RHLVTEHGVRDL
+3111 RHLVTEHGVHDL

-3129 GQDAPGATELA
+3129 GQAAPGATELA
-3140 ADLEQ
+3140 ADLAQ

-3151 IAGCDAADR
+3151 IAACDAADR

-3167 GSLDRPLTGVLHS
+3167 DSLDRPLTAVLHS
-3180 AGVLDDGVIGALTP
+3180 AGVLDDGVIGALTA
-3194 ERVAAVMRPKAD
+3194 ERVAEVMRPKAD
-3206 AVVNLH
+3206 AARHLH
-3212 ELTRDAGAD
+3212 ELTQDSG

-3230 VAGVFGSAGQGAYA
+3230 VAGVFGSAGQGGYA
-3244 AANSHLDALM
+3244 AANSYLDALM
-3254 AERRAAGLP
+3254 AERHAAGLP

-3272 AGVGGM
+3272 TGVGGM
-3278 GDTLTDEDVERIG
+3278 GDTLTAEDVERIG

-3310 LGTDEPLLVPV
+3310 LATTEPLLVPV
-3321 PLDLRTLRTRDQV
+3321 PLDLRTLRTRDQT
-3334 PALLRTLT
+3334 PALLRGLT
-3342 AGPARRAVA
+3342 AGPARRTAA
-3351 RAAEPAGATATAG
+3351 RAAEPAGAAAAG

-3371 LALPAEERDTVLL
+3371 LELPAEERDAVLL
-3384 DLVCAQ
+3384 DLVCGQ

-3426 GPVTGLALPATV
+3426 GPVTGLTLPATV

-3453 AELVDAYAEHALAER
+3453 AELVDAYAERALAER

-3479 AQDDVLRGK
+3479 AQDTVLRGK
-3488 AEARLRALLERLGA
+3488 AEARLRALLERLGT

-3509 PVDATS
+3509 PVDDAS
-3515 AARAASEEREI
+3515 GARAASEEREI